1 MSSIRILVDL
11 RPALEGHAGI
21 PQETRLLFRV
31 LSRIDGITAEGLLQ
45 HNSHFLAPGLCDAAG
60 DDACPLAPDRQ
71 IDALGRVVI
80 SIDQSVHPLSRSER
94 TLTGLHTIAMAL
106 RAKMG
111 GTQRLSRFE
120 CRYFRDFIWRR
131 LFARTLPPEDMD
143 QVLNHHF
150 RIMQIPS
157 SALHICANVTNRM
170 GGSIYP
176 RLDTRNFD
184 LMIAQTP
191 YPGSVAA
198 NTRMLIRYH
207 DAVPLLMP
215 DTIAN
220 RTYHHQVHFKALR
233 HNVAT
238 GAWFA
243 CVSDATRRQLL
254 SVFPQ
259 VEERS
264 LTIHN
269 ILAHH
274 YFNEEPAAERISD
287 ILDARLH
294 TDISPPL
301 DVADIRRRLHALRGP
316 VPLQYVLIV
325 STIEPR
331 KNHLALLSAWEMLR
345 STRFPALKLV
355 VAGAP
360 GWHSAEVLD
369 ALRPWLDRGEAFL
382 LSDLPAEELRRLYKH
397 ARATVC
403 PSFGEGFGF
412 SGVEAMASGGAVVA
426 SDIEAHREIYRDGA
440 AFFNPYSVDE
450 LVRAI
455 GDLIDPVHGNYRA
468 ELCARG
474 QSVAKRYAFDAISPQ
489 WQAFLD
495 SGKWRQAA

>member
-1 MSSIRILVDL
+1 M
-11 RPALEGHAGI
+11 
-21 PQETRLLFRV
+21 
-31 LSRIDGITAEGLLQ
+31 SRIA
-45 HNSHFLAPGLCDAAG
+45 SAG
-60 DDACPLAPDRQ
+60 
-71 IDALGRVVI
+71 G
-80 SIDQSVHPLSRSER
+80 
-94 TLTGLHTIAMAL
+94 
-106 RAKMG
+106 
-111 GTQRLSRFE
+111 
-120 CRYFRDFIWRR
+120 Y
-131 LFARTLPPEDMD
+131 
-143 QVLNHHF
+143 
-150 RIMQIPS
+150 
-157 SALHICANVTNRM
+157 
-170 GGSIYP
+170 YP
-176 RLDTRNFD
+176 HLDTRNFD

-220 RTYHHQVHFKALR
+220 RTYHHQVHLR
-233 HNVAT
+233 RCGTMPAPGLV
-238 GAWFA
+238 A

-301 DVADIRRRLHALRGP
+301 DVDIRRRLHALRGP

-325 STIEPR
+325 STDEDQ
-331 KNHLALLSAWEMLR
+331 LAR
-345 STRFPALKLV
+345 SPGPPVCLGDAAFHAVSRVEAGRRRRTRMST
-355 VAGAP
+355 
-360 GWHSAEVLD
+360 SAEVLD

-382 LSDLPAEELRRLYKH
+382 LSRTCRPRNYGGCTSTRVRRCARVLAE
-397 ARATVC
+397 RA
-403 PSFGEGFGF
+403 SGF

-455 GDLIDPVHGNYRA
+455 GDLIDPASRQLSRGAVRA
-468 ELCARG
+468 GSVRCEALRIRRDIAAVAGVSSTPENRAR
-474 QSVAKRYAFDAISPQ
+474 
-489 WQAFLD
+489 
-495 SGKWRQAA
+495 AA